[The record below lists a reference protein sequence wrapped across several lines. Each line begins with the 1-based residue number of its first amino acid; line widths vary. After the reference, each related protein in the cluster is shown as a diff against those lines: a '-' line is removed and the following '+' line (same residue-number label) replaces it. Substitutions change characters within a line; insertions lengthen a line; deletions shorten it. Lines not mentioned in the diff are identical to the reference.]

1 MFKANCRRK
10 TVVPFQQYK
19 NRLIEYLQ
27 SHPMRM
33 TWTCFST
40 GFFLDYYSPTALGTD
55 GKETL
60 ASSKSLW
67 PAGFTFILDLNQ
79 RVAEF
84 PGVGNTGRVSMT
96 AADDIGGFVAAACT
110 QLPLSQ
116 WPVGEWGICGGS
128 YTPNEVVAVAS
139 GVIGIFPQNEVDNR
153 PFEDGATIT
162 RGDSEPVSRG
172 G

>member
-1 MFKANCRRK
+1 
-10 TVVPFQQYK
+10 
-19 NRLIEYLQ
+19 
-27 SHPMRM
+27 M

-40 GFFLDYYSPTALGTD
+40 GFFLDYYSPTTVGAD
-55 GKETL
+55 GKEIL

-67 PAGFTFILDLNQ
+67 PAGFTFIVELNQ
-79 RVAEF
+79 RVAQI
-84 PGVGNTGRVSMT
+84 PGEGNTGRISMT
-96 AADDIGGFVAAACT
+96 AAEDIGGFVAAACT
-110 QLPLSQ
+110 QLSLSR

-139 GVIGIFPQNEVDNR
+139 VVIGIFPQNVVDDR

-162 RGDSEPVSRG
+162 RGDSGSVSTG

>member
-1 MFKANCRRK
+1 
-10 TVVPFQQYK
+10 
-19 NRLIEYLQ
+19 
-27 SHPMRM
+27 M

-40 GFFLDYYSPTALGTD
+40 GFFLDYYSPTTLGTD

-67 PAGFTFILDLNQ
+67 PAGFTFIVELNQ
-79 RVAEF
+79 KVAEI
-84 PGVGNTGRVSMT
+84 PGDGNTGRVSMT

-110 QLPLSQ
+110 QLPLAQ

-153 PFEDGATIT
+153 HFEDGATLT
-162 RGDSEPVSRG
+162 RGDSQQVSTG